1 MKKAGWVAVGL
12 LATLA
17 FACGFWVLGCPAG
30 AACLSMR
37 GAMVWSYPIAVTAFL
52 LLVAAVIGWPLRA
65 VWLLRTSADEL
76 THLRRLPLP
85 EPLVAAMSRT
95 GAGRLECVEGERALA
110 FCAGALH
117 PTVFV
122 TPALVDRL
130 GAPELDAVLLHERH
144 HADHREPLRRAFV
157 KAATDVFFFIP
168 LLSWWADRRLEGSEL
183 AADRAAIERV
193 GYRTMGRALW
203 HAVNQKPQALPAF
216 GGAAEARVAQLLGEP
231 VVSRPPSPS
240 LWFGSVAGS
249 IFVVSIAVCLA
260 HVFVAIS

>member
-17 FACGFWVLGCPAG
+17 FACGFWVMGCPAG

-37 GAMVWSYPIAVTAFL
+37 GTMVWSYPIAVTAFL
-52 LLVAAVIGWPLRA
+52 LLIGAAIGWPVRA
-65 VWLLRTSADEL
+65 VWLLRTSADDL

-95 GAGRLECVEGERALA
+95 GAWRLECIEGERALA

-117 PTVFV
+117 PAVFV
-122 TPALVDRL
+122 TPALIDRL

-144 HADHREPLRRAFV
+144 HANHREPLRRAFA

-168 LLSWWADRRLEGSEL
+168 LLSWWADRRLEECTKLGLEAVVAPAGTPSHGKIRVTQAETL
-183 AADRAAIERV
+183 RQAIKAGLDAERPK
-193 GYRTMGRALW
+193 GDD
-203 HAVNQKPQALPAF
+203 
-216 GGAAEARVAQLLGEP
+216 EA
-231 VVSRPPSPS
+231 
-240 LWFGSVAGS
+240 
-249 IFVVSIAVCLA
+249 
-260 HVFVAIS
+260 